1 MTTHTVPAGTMSAAF
16 QTRSLQDQLKA
27 IAPDIDKVDLDAPK
41 PFLFDPIDAIS
52 GIRSEGFKKNL
63 LNSLIFSING
73 LITGM
78 LRSTLGTIKN
88 HVEETDAP
96 MWDSYQE
103 FLHVISGL
111 EVEHEW
117 FAATGVEHAHIP
129 RDMQRLADLRGEC
142 FRILNGDKLD
152 TVVPSIEDVIKR
164 PQPRNLSAETLTK
177 LEIATEEEFDSKEDR
192 EEAMAASLRKE
203 AQQRKL
209 RHEADKRQ
217 VGALLALWRAFNIRD
232 DRHEASYDG
241 EFVPFTRMSKLTQLK
256 LLRGMINAVTSALS
270 RGESDFTVS
279 AVEYR
284 KWRVEAK
291 PYKAEVE
298 AAAAHERFDEIHD
311 AVFG

>member
-1 MTTHTVPAGTMSAAF
+1 MSTHTVPAGTMASFNRQLA
-16 QTRSLQDQLKA
+16 DQLS
-27 IAPDIDKVDLDAPK
+27 KVDLDAPK
-41 PFLFDPIDAIS
+41 SFQFDPIDAVNAIK
-52 GIRSEGFKKNL
+52 SEGFKKNL

-111 EVEHEW
+111 EGEHEW
-117 FAATGVEHAHIP
+117 VTATGVEHAHIP
-129 RDMQRLADLRGEC
+129 RDMQLLADLRGEC

-209 RHEADKRQ
+209 RHEAE
-217 VGALLALWRAFNIRD
+217 
-232 DRHEASYDG
+232 DRKSTRLNSSHHSISY
-241 EFVPFTRMSKLTQLK
+241 
-256 LLRGMINAVTSALS
+256 
-270 RGESDFTVS
+270 
-279 AVEYR
+279 
-284 KWRVEAK
+284 
-291 PYKAEVE
+291 
-298 AAAAHERFDEIHD
+298 
-311 AVFG
+311 AVF